1 MRRLVPGLTLVLVGL
16 ALSVP
21 LAAHHGAA
29 SFDTEREITLSGT
42 ISEWLW
48 ANPHC
53 FLKFEAKDETG
64 TVRTWT
70 VETGNPTDV
79 GRQGFRRNSFK
90 RGETVTVTL
99 LPVKS
104 GAPVGRMRK
113 AVLAD
118 GATLPLPAATA
129 AAAPPPTAN

>member
-1 MRRLVPGLTLVLVGL
+1 MRRLVPGVTSVLVAL
-16 ALSVP
+16 AVSVP
-21 LAAHHGAA
+21 LRAHHGAA
-29 SFDTEREITLSGT
+29 SFDTEHEITLSGT

-90 RGETVTVTL
+90 RGESVTVTL

-104 GAPVGRMRK
+104 GAPVGRLRK

-118 GATLPLPAATA
+118 GASLPIPAATA
-129 AAAPPPTAN
+129 VAAPPPAAN